1 MGYQRNIR
9 DYLLFF
15 FFHDY
20 FVQGQKAYV
29 YPFNQEK
36 ILSTDFNCALDLSK
50 TLLSRPFIVHIV
62 LKMFDERKSKTSTEK
77 LSLLPQKRL
86 TIAYS

>member
-1 MGYQRNIR
+1 MTKLTKSKQSLVLYPFSGHQIFLPQGVQRGYQRNIR

-36 ILSTDFNCALDLSK
+36 ILSTDFNL
-50 TLLSRPFIVHIV
+50 RPGDTAVSAFHSSHRIENV
-62 LKMFDERKSKTSTEK
+62 
-77 LSLLPQKRL
+77 
-86 TIAYS
+86 